1 MMSVLAELQRRNV
14 IRMAGLYL
22 VGAWLVVQVAETLL
36 PIFGTPAWVLKT
48 LVVLLAI
55 GFVPALVFS
64 WLFELTPEGLKRDA
78 EVTPAQSSASTTGR
92 RMDRL
97 IIAGL
102 VAVVALFAADRFW
115 LGQGEQG
122 KPGSE
127 YSSGTEPVATSP
139 ESRPELYSDPGFPS
153 AASAPPAQKSIAVLA
168 FSNLSEDAGN
178 EHFAD
183 GISEELL
190 NVLAKVPD
198 LKVAARTSA
207 FHFKG
212 KDTPIPEV
220 ARQLGV
226 AYVVEG
232 SVRKAG
238 DRVRITA
245 QLISAADGF
254 HLWSESFDRELTD
267 VFALQDEIA
276 SIIAGKLQ
284 LTLGATARAATRV
297 NPEVHTLLLEGR
309 HYRTLRTR
317 DGFDRAEAAYA
328 RALEIEPGFAQS
340 HADIAGLWAIRG
352 WYRLLEAEPGAESD
366 FVRARASAERAIA
379 LDPALAEPHAAL
391 GAAHFM
397 QFRYA
402 EADAEFRRA
411 VELNPNYAGA
421 YIWHGLLLAAMG
433 DLEAGVAALERARSL
448 DPLSTVMLNTLSGE
462 QFNAGLVEESLA
474 TIEQTKAL
482 RNEVFLPDYYRSV
495 RARLELGQ
503 IDAAVADARV
513 ITRERN
519 RSPRWSVDADAI
531 VALRAAGLEA
541 EAQAHADWARAHF
554 PPDSYQQGM
563 VLAALGRHAEAW
575 PYLERT
581 PSSITRD
588 LFYWPFWDEVRDT
601 PAFAALIE
609 KLGISDEYRKAREAV
624 ARIGRRASPPSP
636 AASAP

>member
-1 MMSVLAELQRRNV
+1 MSFVAELQRRNV

-22 VGAWLVVQVAETLL
+22 VGAWLIVQVAQAVL
-36 PIFGTPAWVLKT
+36 PAFEVPAWVLRAVI
-48 LVVLLAI
+48 LLLAL
-55 GFVPALVFS
+55 GFVPALVFA
-64 WLFELTPEGLKRDA
+64 WVFELTPEGLKRD
-78 EVTPAQSSASTTGR
+78 EDVRPGQSIASQTGR

-97 IIAGL
+97 TFAGVL
-102 VAVVALFAADRFW
+102 AVVVLLAAERFW
-115 LGQGEQG
+115 
-122 KPGSE
+122 PSSE
-127 YSSGTEPVATSP
+127 PP
-139 ESRPELYSDPGFPS
+139 
-153 AASAPPAQKSIAVLA
+153 AASAPTPTAGAGPPATDAGSMPGTDAGPTTVASPAAQKSIAVLA

-190 NVLAKVPD
+190 NVLAKVPE

-254 HLWSESFDRELTD
+254 HLWSESFDRELKD

-276 SIIAGKLQ
+276 GIIAGKLQ

-297 NPEVHTLLLEGR
+297 NPEAHTLLLEGR
-309 HYRTLRTR
+309 HYWLLRTR
-317 DGFDRAEAAYA
+317 DGFNRAEAAYA
-328 RALEIEPGFAQS
+328 RAIEIDPDFAQA
-340 HADIAGLWAIRG
+340 HAAMAELWAIRG
-352 WYRLLEAEPGAESD
+352 WYRLLESEPDADVD

-391 GAAHFM
+391 GAVLYN

-402 EADAEFRRA
+402 ESDAEFRRA
-411 VELNPNYAGA
+411 VELNRNYAGA

-433 DLEAGVAALERARSL
+433 DPEASVAALERARSL
-448 DPLSTVMLNTLSGE
+448 DPLSAVILNTLSGE
-462 QFNAGLVEESLA
+462 QFAVGLVEESLA
-474 TIEQTKAL
+474 TIERAKSL
-482 RNEVFLPDYYRSV
+482 RSEVFLPNYYRSV
-495 RARLELGQ
+495 RARLALGQ
-503 IDAAVADARV
+503 IEAAVADARV

-519 RSPRWSVDADAI
+519 RSPRWSVDVDAI
-531 VALRAAGLEA
+531 VALRRAGLET
-541 EAQAHADWARAHF
+541 EAQAHADWARLHF
-554 PPDSYQQGM
+554 PADSYQQGM
-563 VLAALGRHAEAW
+563 ILAALGRHEEAW
-575 PYLERT
+575 PYLERM
-581 PSSITRD
+581 PPPQTRD
-588 LFYWPFWDEVRDT
+588 VFYWSFWDAVRDT
-601 PAFAALIE
+601 PEFAAMIS
-609 KLGISDEYRKAREAV
+609 KLGITEEYRRAREAV
-624 ARIGRRASPPSP
+624 ARLGRRAAPPSP

>member
-1 MMSVLAELQRRNV
+1 MSFLAELRRRNV

-48 LVVLLAI
+48 LVVLLALGI
-55 GFVPALVFS
+55 VPALVFS
-64 WLFELTPEGLKRDA
+64 WLYELTPAGIRRDDGAAAAQEG
-78 EVTPAQSSASTTGR
+78 ASQTGR

-102 VAVVALFAADRFW
+102 GAIVALFAADRFW
-115 LGQGEQG
+115 SPPGQGTATTAVADSSA
-122 KPGSE
+122 PASE
-127 YSSGTEPVATSP
+127 ST
-139 ESRPELYSDPGFPS
+139 S
-153 AASAPPAQKSIAVLA
+153 AASVDPAASRATPAQKSIAVLA
-168 FSNLSEDAGN
+168 FANLSEDAGN

-190 NVLAKVPD
+190 NVLAKVPE

-226 AYVVEG
+226 AYVLEG

-254 HLWSESFDRELTD
+254 HLWSESFDRELKD

-276 SIIAGKLQ
+276 GVIAGKLQ
-284 LTLGATARAATRV
+284 LTLGSSARAAV
-297 NPEVHTLLLEGR
+297 LVDPQAHGLLLEGR
-309 HYRTLRTR
+309 HYWTLRTR
-317 DGFDRAEAAYA
+317 DGFDRAEAAYE
-328 RALEIEPGFAQS
+328 RALEIDPGFAQA
-340 HADIAGLWAIRG
+340 HAAMAELWAIRG
-352 WYRLLEAEPGAESD
+352 WYRLLESEPDSD
-366 FVRARASAERAIA
+366 ADFDRARASAERAIA

-391 GAAHFM
+391 GAVYFM

-411 VELNPNYAGA
+411 VSLNPNYANA
-421 YIWHGLLLAAMG
+421 YNWHGLLLASSG
-433 DLEAGVAALERARSL
+433 EPEAALAALERARSL
-448 DPLSTVMLNTLSGE
+448 DPLSAVILNTQSLV
-462 QFNAGLVEESLA
+462 QFEAGFVEESLA
-474 TIEQTKAL
+474 TIERAKTL
-482 RNEVFLPDYYRSV
+482 RAELFLPNYYRSI
-495 RARLELGQ
+495 RARLGLGQ
-503 IDAAVADARV
+503 VEEAVADARV
-513 ITRERN
+513 ITHERD
-519 RSPRWSVDADAI
+519 RSPRWAADADAI
-531 VALRAAGLEA
+531 VALRQAGLDA

-554 PPDSYQQGM
+554 PRDSYHQGM
-563 VLAALGRHAEAW
+563 ILAALGRHAEAW
-575 PYLERT
+575 PYLERMPPT
-581 PSSITRD
+581 QTRD
-588 LFYWPFWDEVRDT
+588 LFYWTLWDEVRDT
-601 PAFAALIE
+601 PAFTALIE
-609 KLGISDEYRKAREAV
+609 KLGVADEYRKAREAV
-624 ARIGRRASPPSP
+624 LRIGRRRAPAAD

>member
-1 MMSVLAELQRRNV
+1 VSLLAELQRRNV

-22 VGAWLVVQVAETLL
+22 VVAWLVVQVAGTVL
-36 PIFGTPAWVLKT
+36 PMFGAPAWLPRSI
-48 LVVLLAI
+48 VVLLAI

-64 WLFELTPEGLKRDA
+64 WIYEFTPEGLKRDA
-78 EVTPAQSSASTTGR
+78 EVTPAQSIASTTGR

-115 LGQGEQG
+115 LGTGQQ
-122 KPGSE
+122 
-127 YSSGTEPVATSP
+127 SGNAPTATVATAP
-139 ESRPELYSDPGFPS
+139 PAMDAGGQPQTVPAPA
-153 AASAPPAQKSIAVLA
+153 AASSPPAQKSIAVLA

-190 NVLAKVPD
+190 NVLAKVPE

-254 HLWSESFDRELTD
+254 HLWSESFDRELKD

-276 SIIAGKLQ
+276 GIIAGKLQ
-284 LTLGATARAATRV
+284 LTLGTAARAATLV
-297 NPEVHTLLLEGR
+297 NPEAHGLLLEGR
-309 HYRTLRTR
+309 YYWTLRTR
-317 DGFDRAEAAYA
+317 DGFNRAEAAYA
-328 RALEIEPGFAQS
+328 RAIEIDPGFAQA
-340 HADIAGLWAIRG
+340 HAAMAELWAIRG
-352 WYRLLEAEPGAESD
+352 WYRLLDSQPGSD
-366 FVRARASAERAIA
+366 ADFANARASAERAIA

-391 GAAHFM
+391 GAVQFM

-402 EADAEFRRA
+402 EADVEFRRA
-411 VELNPNYAGA
+411 VDLNPNYANA
-421 YIWHGLLLAAMG
+421 YNWYGLLLASRG
-433 DLEAGVAALERARSL
+433 EPEAALNALDRARSL
-448 DPLSTVMLNTLSGE
+448 DPLSAVILNTLSLAQLE
-462 QFNAGLVEESLA
+462 AGLVEESLA
-474 TIEQTKAL
+474 TIERAKTL
-482 RNEVFLPDYYRSV
+482 RSEVFLPNYYRSI
-495 RARLELGQ
+495 RSRLALGR
-503 IDAAVADARV
+503 IEEAVADARV
-513 ITRERN
+513 ITRERD
-519 RSPRWSVDADAI
+519 RSPRWAVDADAI
-531 VALRAAGLEA
+531 VALRAASLDA
-541 EAQAHADWARAHF
+541 EAQAHADWARAHY
-554 PPDSYQQGM
+554 PPESYHQGM
-563 VLAALGRHAEAW
+563 ILAALGRHAEAW
-575 PYLERT
+575 QYLERMPPT
-581 PSSITRD
+581 QTRD
-588 LFYWPFWDEVRDT
+588 LFYWTCWDEVRDT

-609 KLGISDEYRKAREAV
+609 KLGVADEYRKAREAV
-624 ARIGRRASPPSP
+624 ARIGRRTDTPSP

>member
-1 MMSVLAELQRRNV
+1 MSLLAELQRRNV

-36 PIFGTPAWVLKT
+36 PIFGTPAWVLQT
-48 LVVLLAI
+48 LVVLLGI

-64 WLFELTPEGLKRDA
+64 WLYELTPHGLKRDA
-78 EVTPAQSSASTTGR
+78 EVTPGQSISSLTGQ

-97 IIAGL
+97 ITAGL
-102 VAVVALFAADRFW
+102 LAVVVLLAAERFW
-115 LGQGEQG
+115 
-122 KPGSE
+122 PRA
-127 YSSGTEPVATSP
+127 EPP
-139 ESRPELYSDPGFPS
+139 
-153 AASAPPAQKSIAVLA
+153 AASAPTPTVGAGPPATDAGSMPGTDAGPTTVASPAAQKSIAVLA
-168 FSNLSEDAGN
+168 FSNLSEDVGN

-190 NVLAKVPD
+190 NVLAKVPE

-207 FHFKG
+207 FHFKD

-254 HLWSESFDRELTD
+254 HLWSESFDRELKD

-276 SIIAGKLQ
+276 GIIAGKLQ
-284 LTLGATARAATRV
+284 LTLGAAPRAATLV
-297 NPEVHTLLLEGR
+297 NPEAHGLLLEGR
-309 HYRTLRTR
+309 HYWTLRTR

-328 RALEIEPGFAQS
+328 RAIEIDPGFAQA
-340 HADIAGLWAIRG
+340 HAAMAELWAIRG
-352 WYRLLEAEPGAESD
+352 WYRLLESEPDADAD
-366 FVRARASAERAIA
+366 FARARASAERAIA
-379 LDPALAEPHAAL
+379 LDPALAEPRAAL
-391 GAAHFM
+391 GAVLFN

-421 YIWHGLLLAAMG
+421 YIWHGLLLAASG
-433 DLEAGVAALERARSL
+433 DPEAGLAALERARSL
-448 DPLSTVMLNTLSGE
+448 DPLSAVILNTLSGE
-462 QFNAGLVEESLA
+462 QFAVGLTEESLA
-474 TIEQTKAL
+474 TIERAKSL
-482 RNEVFLPDYYRSV
+482 RNEVFLPDHYRSI
-495 RARLELGQ
+495 RARLAHGQ
-503 IDAAVADARV
+503 IEAAVADARV
-513 ITRERN
+513 ITRERD

-531 VALRAAGLEA
+531 VALRRAGLDA
-541 EAQAHADWARAHF
+541 EAQAHAAWARAHF
-554 PPDSYQQGM
+554 PADSYHQGM
-563 VLAALGRHAEAW
+563 ILAALGRHAEAW
-575 PYLERT
+575 PYLERM
-581 PSSITRD
+581 PPPQTRD
-588 LFYWPFWDEVRDT
+588 LFYWTFWDGVRDT
-601 PAFAALIE
+601 PEFAALIAR
-609 KLGISDEYRKAREAV
+609 LGVAEEYRKAREAV
-624 ARIGRRASPPSP
+624 ATIGRRASPPSP